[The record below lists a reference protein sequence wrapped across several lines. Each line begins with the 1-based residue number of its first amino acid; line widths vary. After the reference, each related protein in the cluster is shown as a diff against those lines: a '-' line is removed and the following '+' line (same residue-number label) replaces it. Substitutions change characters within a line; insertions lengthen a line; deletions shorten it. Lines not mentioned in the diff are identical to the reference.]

1 MKKITTLFACLLAA
15 CPAAFAQTSYL
26 ENITV
31 ENRVVEKDGSNVRV
45 SMDLD
50 LGKMDIKSQ
59 HSLSLV
65 PTLVSADGAQECAL
79 KPIVVNGSVRN
90 RVMERQQALGNL
102 PEDTPA
108 DRVRRRN
115 GKAQTISYEDTAP
128 FSRWMVNGRLE
139 LRGYVTG
146 CAMCDEG
153 DENIAT
159 GGVLPYTEPTYIMA
173 FVQPKEEEV
182 KRRAEVKTARLQYR
196 QDSYNI
202 RPDYKNNRAELD
214 TVQKSID
221 AVKDNRNLT
230 ITGIYITGYASPEA
244 SVAYNMQLSKNRAQ
258 TFAAYI
264 QKNNPELKK
273 SLWHVAWKGEDWEG
287 LREQVANCTTL
298 LRQKDVLKIIDEC
311 DGNQDACEARIKAL
325 VPPDIYQRILN
336 ELYGPLRRNEYRIEY
351 NVRHFDLEEA
361 KQLLKSRPDLLS
373 VAEIQKVA
381 DSYGR
386 NTPQYKETMNIAAR
400 TYPDNVAA
408 LNNAALAEFET
419 GNYSAAISLLK
430 NTEDPALLN
439 ILGAAY
445 AKAGNKDKAEQAFK
459 EAVRKGNTQAGENLR
474 MLQESRKYD

>member
-1 MKKITTLFACLLAA
+1 MKKITTLIACLLAA

-31 ENRVVEKDGSNVRV
+31 ENRVVQKEGSNVHV

-50 LGKMDIKSQ
+50 LSKMDMKSQ
-59 HSLSLV
+59 HSINLV
-65 PTLVSADGAQECAL
+65 PTLVSADGSQECAL

-90 RVMERQQALGNL
+90 RVMERQEALGNL
-102 PEDTPA
+102 PAGTPA
-108 DRVRRRN
+108 DRVRRHN
-115 GKAQTISYEDTAP
+115 GKTQTISYDDSAP

-146 CAMCDEG
+146 CASCSEG

-159 GGVLPYTEPTYIMA
+159 GGVLPYTEPTYLMA

-196 QDSYNI
+196 QDSYAV

-221 AVKDNRNLT
+221 AVKDDRNLT

-244 SVAYNMQLSKNRAQ
+244 TVAYNLRLSKNRAQ

-273 SLWHVAWKGEDWEG
+273 SLWHVDWKGEDWAG

-298 LRQKDVLKIIDEC
+298 LRQEDVLKIIDDC
-311 DGNQDACEARIKAL
+311 DGNQDACEAKIKAL
-325 VPPDIYQRILN
+325 VPPTIYERILN

-361 KQLLKSRPDLLS
+361 KQLLKSKPNLLS

-386 NTPQYKETMNIAAR
+386 NTPEYKEAMNIAAR
-400 TYPDNVAA
+400 TYPDNVTA

-419 GNYSAAISLLK
+419 GNYNAAISLLK
-430 NTEDPALLN
+430 DAEDPALLN

-445 AKAGNKDKAEQAFK
+445 AKSGDKDRAEKAFTKAAGKGDKQA
-459 EAVRKGNTQAGENLR
+459 QENLR
-474 MLQESRKYD
+474 MLQESRIYD

>member
-1 MKKITTLFACLLAA
+1 MKKITTLIACLLAA
-15 CPAAFAQTSYL
+15 CPAAFAQTTYL
-26 ENITV
+26 ESITV
-31 ENRVVEKDGSNVRV
+31 ENRVVEKEGSNVHV

-50 LGKMDIKSQ
+50 LSKMDIKSQ
-59 HSLSLV
+59 HSISLV
-65 PTLVSADGAQECAL
+65 PTLVSADGSQECAL

-90 RVMERQQALGNL
+90 RVMDRQQALGNL
-102 PEDTPA
+102 PAGTPS
-108 DRVRRRN
+108 DRVRRHN
-115 GKAQTISYEDTAP
+115 GKAQTVSYDDSAP

-146 CAMCDEG
+146 CASCSEG

-159 GGVLPYTEPTYIMA
+159 GGILPYTEPKYLMT
-173 FVQPKEEEV
+173 FVQPEEEDV

-196 QDSYNI
+196 QDSYNV

-214 TVQKSID
+214 SVQKSID

-244 SVAYNMQLSKNRAQ
+244 TVAYNLRLSKNRAQ

-273 SLWHVAWKGEDWEG
+273 SLWHVDWKGEDWEG
-287 LREQVANCTTL
+287 LREQVANCKML
-298 LRQKDVLKIIDEC
+298 LRKEDVLKIIDEC
-311 DGNQDACEARIKAL
+311 DGNQDACEEKIKAL

-386 NTPQYKETMNIAAR
+386 NTPQYKEAMNIAAR
-400 TYPDNVAA
+400 TYPDNVVA

-419 GNYSAAISLLK
+419 GNYDAAISLLK
-430 NTEDPALLN
+430 NADDPALLN

-445 AKAGNKDKAEQAFK
+445 AKSGNKQQAEQTFRQ
-459 EAVRKGNTQAGENLR
+459 AVSKGSKQAEDNLR

>member
-1 MKKITTLFACLLAA
+1 MKKITTLIACLLAA

-31 ENRVVEKDGSNVRV
+31 ENRVVEKEGSNVHV

-59 HSLSLV
+59 HSLNLV
-65 PTLVSADGAQECAL
+65 PTLVSADGSQECAL
-79 KPIVVNGSVRN
+79 RHIVINGSVRN

-102 PEDTPA
+102 PENTPA

-159 GGVLPYTEPTYIMA
+159 GNVLPYTEPTYIMA

-244 SVAYNMQLSKNRAQ
+244 TVAYNLRLSKNRAQ

-273 SLWHVAWKGEDWEG
+273 SLWHVDWKGEDWEG
-287 LREQVANCTTL
+287 LREQVANCKML
-298 LRQKDVLKIIDEC
+298 LRKEDVLKIIDEC
-311 DGNQDACEARIKAL
+311 DGNQDACEEKIKAL

-386 NTPQYKETMNIAAR
+386 NTPQYKEAMNIAAR

-430 NTEDPALLN
+430 NTENPALLN